1 MGGRLGD
8 PLLVGGV
15 NMDEI
20 GKNIVSW
27 GGNALA
33 LLASIVQE
41 NEIVQWIMFALGIV
55 GSVLS
60 ILVSILRIV
69 SKWKSVS
76 SDGKVTAEE
85 WDDLA
90 KTVES
95 EAANIANAVKK
106 EDNVEKEEKEQN
118 AGKDE
123 SENR

>member
-1 MGGRLGD
+1 
-8 PLLVGGV
+8 
-15 NMDEI
+15 MDDI

-33 LLASIVQE
+33 LLASVVQE

-85 WDDLA
+85 WDELA
-90 KTVES
+90 KTVET
-95 EAANIANAVKK
+95 EAGNIASAVKK
-106 EDNVEKEEKEQN
+106 EDNVAKEEKEQN

-123 SENR
+123 KQD

>member
-1 MGGRLGD
+1 
-8 PLLVGGV
+8 
-15 NMDEI
+15 MDDI

-90 KTVES
+90 KTVET
-95 EAANIANAVKK
+95 EAGNIANAIKK
-106 EDNVEKEEKEQN
+106 EDNVEKEEKED

-123 SENR
+123 KQNR

>member
-1 MGGRLGD
+1 
-8 PLLVGGV
+8 
-15 NMDEI
+15 MDDI
-20 GKNIVSW
+20 GKNVVSW

-55 GSVLS
+55 GSILS
-60 ILVSILRIV
+60 ILVSIMRIV

-85 WDDLA
+85 WDELA
-90 KTVES
+90 KTVET
-95 EAANIANAVKK
+95 EAGNIANSLKK
-106 EDNVEKEEKEQN
+106 EDNVKKEEKED

-123 SENR
+123 NKD

>member
-1 MGGRLGD
+1 
-8 PLLVGGV
+8 
-15 NMDEI
+15 MDDI

-76 SDGKVTAEE
+76 GDGKVTAEE
-85 WDDLA
+85 RDELA
-90 KTVES
+90 KTVET
-95 EAANIANAVKK
+95 EAGNIANAVKK
-106 EDNVEKEEKEQN
+106 EDNVTKEEKDN

-123 SENR
+123 NQD

>member
-1 MGGRLGD
+1 
-8 PLLVGGV
+8 
-15 NMDEI
+15 MDDI

-85 WDDLA
+85 WDELA

-95 EAANIANAVKK
+95 EAGNIANAIKK
-106 EDNVEKEEKEQN
+106 EDNVEKEEKED

-123 SENR
+123 NENR

>member
-1 MGGRLGD
+1 
-8 PLLVGGV
+8 
-15 NMDEI
+15 MDDI

-95 EAANIANAVKK
+95 EAGNIANAIKK
-106 EDNVEKEEKEQN
+106 EDNVEKEEKED

-123 SENR
+123 KQNR

>member
-1 MGGRLGD
+1 
-8 PLLVGGV
+8 
-15 NMDEI
+15 MDDI
-20 GKNIVSW
+20 GKNVVSW

-55 GSVLS
+55 GSILS

-90 KTVES
+90 KTVET
-95 EAANIANAVKK
+95 EAGNIANALKK
-106 EDNVEKEEKEQN
+106 EDNVEKEEKED

-123 SENR
+123 NKD

>member
-1 MGGRLGD
+1 
-8 PLLVGGV
+8 
-15 NMDEI
+15 MDDI

-33 LLASIVQE
+33 LLASVVQE

-55 GSVLS
+55 GSILS
-60 ILVSILRIV
+60 ILVSIMRIV

-85 WDDLA
+85 WDELA
-90 KTVES
+90 KTVET
-95 EAANIANAVKK
+95 EAGNIASAIKK
-106 EDNVEKEEKEQN
+106 EDNVAKEEKDN

>member
-1 MGGRLGD
+1 
-8 PLLVGGV
+8 
-15 NMDEI
+15 MDDI
-20 GKNIVSW
+20 GKNVVSW

-55 GSVLS
+55 GSILS
-60 ILVSILRIV
+60 ILVSLLRIV

-85 WDDLA
+85 WDELA
-90 KTVES
+90 KTVET
-95 EAANIANAVKK
+95 EAGNIANALKK
-106 EDNVEKEEKEQN
+106 EDNVKKEEKED

-123 SENR
+123 NKD

>member
-1 MGGRLGD
+1 
-8 PLLVGGV
+8 
-15 NMDEI
+15 MDDI

-55 GSVLS
+55 GSILS

-85 WDDLA
+85 WDELA
-90 KTVES
+90 KTVET
-95 EAANIANAVKK
+95 EAGNIANSIKK
-106 EDNVEKEEKEQN
+106 EDNVEKEEKDN

-123 SENR
+123 NQD

>member
-1 MGGRLGD
+1 
-8 PLLVGGV
+8 
-15 NMDEI
+15 MDDI

-55 GSVLS
+55 GSILS

-85 WDDLA
+85 WDELA
-90 KTVES
+90 KTVET
-95 EAANIANAVKK
+95 EAGNIANAMKK
-106 EDNVEKEEKEQN
+106 EDNVEKEEKQD

-123 SENR
+123 KQNR

>member
-1 MGGRLGD
+1 
-8 PLLVGGV
+8 
-15 NMDEI
+15 MDEV

-33 LLASIVQE
+33 IIGSIVQE
-41 NEIVQWIMFALGIV
+41 NEIVQWIMFGLGIV

-76 SDGKVTAEE
+76 SDGKITAEE

-90 KTVES
+90 KTIEG
-95 EAANIANAVKK
+95 EASNIAGAMKK
-106 EDNVEKEEKEQN
+106 EENGTEEEKDD

-123 SENR
+123 NEN

>member
-1 MGGRLGD
+1 
-8 PLLVGGV
+8 
-15 NMDEI
+15 MDEV

-33 LLASIVQE
+33 IIGSVVQE
-41 NEIVQWIMFALGIV
+41 NEIVQWIMFGLGIV

-76 SDGKVTAEE
+76 SDGKITAEE

-90 KTVES
+90 KTIED
-95 EAANIANAVKK
+95 EASNIAGAVKK
-106 EDNVEKEEKEQN
+106 EENGTKEEKDD

-123 SENR
+123 K

>member
-1 MGGRLGD
+1 
-8 PLLVGGV
+8 
-15 NMDEI
+15 MDDI
-20 GKNIVSW
+20 GKNVVSW

-55 GSVLS
+55 GSILS
-60 ILVSILRIV
+60 ILVSIMRIV

-90 KTVES
+90 KTIET
-95 EAANIANAVKK
+95 EAGNIANAVKK
-106 EDNVEKEEKEQN
+106 EDNVEKEEKED

-123 SENR
+123 KQNR

>member
-1 MGGRLGD
+1 
-8 PLLVGGV
+8 
-15 NMDEI
+15 MDDI

-60 ILVSILRIV
+60 ILVSIIRIV
-69 SKWKSVS
+69 STWKSVS

-85 WDDLA
+85 WDELA
-90 KTVES
+90 KTVET
-95 EAANIANAVKK
+95 EAGNIANAIKK
-106 EDNVEKEEKEQN
+106 EDNVEKEEKED

-123 SENR
+123 KQNR

>member
-1 MGGRLGD
+1 
-8 PLLVGGV
+8 
-15 NMDEI
+15 MDDI

-33 LLASIVQE
+33 ILGSIVQE

-60 ILVSILRIV
+60 ILVSLLRIV

-95 EAANIANAVKK
+95 EAANIANSLKK
-106 EDNVEKEEKEQN
+106 EDNVEKEDKGN

-123 SENR
+123 KQNR

>member
-1 MGGRLGD
+1 MGGRYRD

-15 NMDEI
+15 SMDDI

-41 NEIVQWIMFALGIV
+41 NEIVQWIMFGLGIV
-55 GSVLS
+55 GSILS

-90 KTVES
+90 KTVEN
-95 EAANIANAVKK
+95 EAVNIANAIKK
-106 EDNVEKEEKEQN
+106 EDNAEKEEKED

-123 SENR
+123 KQNR

>member
-1 MGGRLGD
+1 
-8 PLLVGGV
+8 
-15 NMDEI
+15 MDEV

-33 LLASIVQE
+33 IIGSIVQE
-41 NEIVQWIMFALGIV
+41 NEIVQWIMFGLGIV

-76 SDGKVTAEE
+76 SDGKITPEE
-85 WDDLA
+85 WDELA
-90 KTVES
+90 KTVED
-95 EAANIANAVKK
+95 EASNIAGAVKK
-106 EDNVEKEEKEQN
+106 EENGTKEEKDD

-123 SENR
+123 IEN

>member
-1 MGGRLGD
+1 
-8 PLLVGGV
+8 
-15 NMDEI
+15 MDDI

-90 KTVES
+90 KTVET
-95 EAANIANAVKK
+95 EAGNIANSLKK
-106 EDNVEKEEKEQN
+106 EDNVEKEDKGN

-123 SENR
+123 NED

>member
-1 MGGRLGD
+1 MGGRDRD

-15 NMDEI
+15 NMDDI

-85 WDDLA
+85 WDELA

-95 EAANIANAVKK
+95 EASNIVNAVKK
-106 EDNVEKEEKEQN
+106 EDNVEKEAKGN

-123 SENR
+123 KQNR

>member
-1 MGGRLGD
+1 MGGRHRD

-15 NMDEI
+15 SMDDI

-33 LLASIVQE
+33 LIASAVQE

-85 WDDLA
+85 WDELA
-90 KTVES
+90 KTVET
-95 EAANIANAVKK
+95 EAGNIANAVKK
-106 EDNVEKEEKEQN
+106 EDNVEKEEKED

>member
-1 MGGRLGD
+1 MGGRDRD
-8 PLLVGGV
+8 PLLVGGM
-15 NMDEI
+15 NMDDI

-85 WDDLA
+85 WDELA
-90 KTVES
+90 KTVET
-95 EAANIANAVKK
+95 EAGNIANSIKK
-106 EDNVEKEEKEQN
+106 EDNVAKEDKGN

>member
-1 MGGRLGD
+1 
-8 PLLVGGV
+8 
-15 NMDEI
+15 MDDI
-20 GKNIVSW
+20 GKNVVSW

-55 GSVLS
+55 GSILS
-60 ILVSILRIV
+60 ILVSIMRIV

-90 KTVES
+90 KTVEN
-95 EAANIANAVKK
+95 EAGNIANSLKK
-106 EDNVEKEEKEQN
+106 EDNVKKEEKED

-123 SENR
+123 KQNR

>member
-1 MGGRLGD
+1 
-8 PLLVGGV
+8 
-15 NMDEI
+15 MDDI

-90 KTVES
+90 KTVEN
-95 EAANIANAVKK
+95 EAGNIANSLKK
-106 EDNVEKEEKEQN
+106 EDNVAKEEKED

-123 SENR
+123 KQNR

>member
-1 MGGRLGD
+1 
-8 PLLVGGV
+8 
-15 NMDEI
+15 MDDI
-20 GKNIVSW
+20 GKNVVSW

-55 GSVLS
+55 GSILS
-60 ILVSILRIV
+60 ILVSIMRIV

-90 KTVES
+90 KTIET
-95 EAANIANAVKK
+95 EAGNIANAVKK
-106 EDNVEKEEKEQN
+106 EDNVKKEEKED

-123 SENR
+123 KQNR

>member
-1 MGGRLGD
+1 
-8 PLLVGGV
+8 
-15 NMDEI
+15 MDDI
-20 GKNIVSW
+20 GKNVVSW

-55 GSVLS
+55 GSILS
-60 ILVSILRIV
+60 ILVSIMRIV

-90 KTVES
+90 KTVET
-95 EAANIANAVKK
+95 EAGNIANALKK
-106 EDNVEKEEKEQN
+106 EDNVKKEEKED

-123 SENR
+123 KQNR

>member
-1 MGGRLGD
+1 
-8 PLLVGGV
+8 
-15 NMDEI
+15 MDDI

-41 NEIVQWIMFALGIV
+41 NAVVQWIMFGLGVV

-60 ILVSILRIV
+60 ILVSIMRIV

-76 SDGKVTAEE
+76 SDGKITAEE

-90 KTVES
+90 KTIED
-95 EAANIANAVKK
+95 EASSIAGAMKK
-106 EDNVEKEEKEQN
+106 EENGTKEEKYD

-123 SENR
+123 NEN

>member
-1 MGGRLGD
+1 
-8 PLLVGGV
+8 
-15 NMDEI
+15 MDDI

-90 KTVES
+90 KTVKT
-95 EAANIANAVKK
+95 EASNIASALKK
-106 EDNVEKEEKEQN
+106 EDNVTKEEKEQN

-123 SENR
+123 KQNR

>member
-1 MGGRLGD
+1 
-8 PLLVGGV
+8 
-15 NMDEI
+15 MDDI

-41 NEIVQWIMFALGIV
+41 NEIVQWIMFGLGIV
-55 GSVLS
+55 GSILS

-90 KTVES
+90 KAVEN
-95 EAANIANAVKK
+95 EAGNIANAIKK
-106 EDNVEKEEKEQN
+106 EDNVEKEEKEDV
-118 AGKDE
+118 GKDQI
-123 SENR
+123 ENR

>member
-1 MGGRLGD
+1 MED
-8 PLLVGGV
+8 
-15 NMDEI
+15 I
-20 GKNIVSW
+20 GKNVVSW

-55 GSVLS
+55 GSILS
-60 ILVSILRIV
+60 ILVSIMRIV

-95 EAANIANAVKK
+95 EAGNIANALKK
-106 EDNVEKEEKEQN
+106 EDNVEKEEKEDV
-118 AGKDE
+118 GKDE
-123 SENR
+123 NKD

>member
-15 NMDEI
+15 NMDDI

-55 GSVLS
+55 GSILS

-90 KTVES
+90 KTVEN
-95 EAANIANAVKK
+95 EAANIVSAVKK
-106 EDNVEKEEKEQN
+106 EENVEKEDKGN

-123 SENR
+123 NED